1 MCDKSQIAFRLCECC
16 WPIYLILQ
24 GFLTRDKG
32 IEVESLDSML
42 KNKNIP
48 DGQQDSFKRGFA
60 EGFLKAQALTQR
72 TQGKFQYKNTLLR
85 NLLLNIKQY

>member
-1 MCDKSQIAFRLCECC
+1 MVKVEENFGCANTADKSCL
-16 WPIYLILQ
+16 LLQ

-42 KNKNIP
+42 RNKSIP

-72 TQGKFQYKNTLLR
+72 TQGKF
-85 NLLLNIKQY
+85 

>member
-1 MCDKSQIAFRLCECC
+1 MYKARPVCDCLQSKGAIAVKRSASVSTADQSCLT
-16 WPIYLILQ
+16 LQ

-48 DGQQDSFKRGFA
+48 EGQQDAFKRGFA

-72 TQGKFQYKNTLLR
+72 TQGKFQ
-85 NLLLNIKQY
+85 

>member
-1 MCDKSQIAFRLCECC
+1 MPFTYTCTECLCCLV
-16 WPIYLILQ
+16 PQ

-32 IEVESLDSML
+32 IDIESLDTML

-48 DGQQDSFKRGFA
+48 DEHQDSFKRGFA

-72 TQGKFQYKNTLLR
+72 TQGKFYYKHTYF
-85 NLLLNIKQY
+85 K

>member
-1 MCDKSQIAFRLCECC
+1 MKEYSGFVNTADQSFLVLK
-16 WPIYLILQ
+16 

-32 IEVESLDSML
+32 VEVESLDSLL

-72 TQGKFQYKNTLLR
+72 TQGKF
-85 NLLLNIKQY
+85 

>member
-1 MCDKSQIAFRLCECC
+1 MCFQACMCDHLENKNAVKVKECSGSTNTADKSC
-16 WPIYLILQ
+16 LILQ

-32 IEVESLDSML
+32 IEVENLDSIL

-72 TQGKFQYKNTLLR
+72 TQGKF
-85 NLLLNIKQY
+85 